1 MNKLKILSVLA
12 TLSATALLPT
22 LAEAA
27 PKQGPLEGEPIV
39 RKKLQLRRF
48 RFQITPYV
56 GMSLS
61 QPFVHMGY
69 VGARIGTHFAD
80 WIGVRAGFGY
90 GVVNLDSKLLR
101 AINDGGVPVGVP
113 PGQADQSV
121 ANGRVCGDNDG
132 DGSVDA
138 VNGGAPCRELAETA
152 NPAPLLHDF
161 QAGVTRA
168 QWQAS
173 VDAVFTP
180 FSGKLGLFSAIFTEY
195 DIYVFGG
202 LGLMGWQ
209 KHYPDADS
217 TSDTLQL
224 DTSDPDATTYCQEQ
238 GINEGNSECLLHPVA
253 ADTGVKVGGSFGAG
267 VHLFLTDWV
276 ALNLEI
282 QDIVTSN
289 NLAGLNTTI
298 TDVPP
303 VVNKDDKDIFHNV
316 TMQLGAKFYIPFK
329 AKRTK

>member
-1 MNKLKILSVLA
+1 MNKIKILSILV
-12 TLSATALLPT
+12 TLSAAALAPS

-27 PKQGPLEGEPIV
+27 PKKGPLEGEPVV

-69 VGARIGTHFAD
+69 VGARLGTHFAD

-101 AINDGGVPVGVP
+101 AINDGGVPVGID
-113 PGQADQSV
+113 PGTADPSV
-121 ANGRVCGDNDG
+121 ANGPVCGDYTGNG
-132 DGSVDA
+132 MVDA
-138 VNGGAPCRELAETA
+138 ANGGAPCRELAEGD

-161 QAGVTRA
+161 QAGLTRA

-209 KHYPDADS
+209 KHYKNAES
-217 TSDTLQL
+217 TSDQLNL
-224 DTSDPDATTYCQEQ
+224 DTSNPELDTYCQEANVGQ
-238 GINEGNSECLLHPVA
+238 NPECLLHPVK

-267 VHLFLTDWV
+267 VNLFLTDWV

-303 VVNKDDKDIFHNV
+303 VVDKDDKDVFHNV

>member
-1 MNKLKILSVLA
+1 MKQLKILSVLV
-12 TLSATALLPT
+12 TLCAAALAPS

-27 PKQGPLEGEPIV
+27 PKKGPLEGEPVV

-48 RFQITPYV
+48 RFQITPFV

-101 AINDGGVPVGVP
+101 AVNDGGVPTGVE
-113 PGQADQSV
+113 PGQVDGSV
-121 ANGRVCGDNDG
+121 ANGPVCGDYNNDG
-132 DGSVDA
+132 TVDA
-138 VNGGAPCRELAETA
+138 VNGGAPCRELAETD

-161 QAGVTRA
+161 QSGVTRA

-202 LGLMGWQ
+202 LGLVGWN
-209 KHYPDADS
+209 KHYKNAES
-217 TSDTLQL
+217 TSETLNL
-224 DTSDPDATTYCQEQ
+224 DTSDPSLPSYCQEQ
-238 GINEGNSECLLHPVA
+238 GINQQNTECLLHPVS

-289 NLAGLNTTI
+289 NLTGLNTTV

-303 VVNKDDKDIFHNV
+303 QVNKDDKDVFHNV